1 MLAKKRN
8 LVFQLSNLSMKK
20 RFSKAILVSTLIEL
34 YSEIANKQKAKQF
47 NRVRK
52 FDDSESSMSIV
63 KQKSG
68 GVLV

>member
-1 MLAKKRN
+1 
-8 LVFQLSNLSMKK
+8 MKK

-52 FDDSESSMSIV
+52 FDDSESSMTIV